1 MIRTAIIAEDSKS
14 LQDLLVHQLQTLG
27 VQETLCC
34 NNGEEA
40 LQAIQANPSHWECV
54 ITDLHMPVMDGLELL
69 EALGNGN
76 YRGGVIIASSL
87 EDRVVQMAVEIALSH
102 KVHLVG
108 SLAKPFNTL
117 ELTRLLQK
125 SREIKGLVP
134 LEVKYLKQRE
144 LLDSISN
151 NRILPYY
158 QPKVDNRTGT
168 LIGMEVLCRLDCPQ
182 GHEVI
187 TPDRFIPV
195 AEKFDLIDLLTRQL
209 MEQTLKDY
217 KKLCQELGCEPKLA
231 FNISPLQL
239 HNPKFPTAMGNICD
253 SAGIN
258 RGQIIFEVTERQIM
272 NEKKQLITLDRLR
285 IHGFGLSLDD
295 FGTGFT
301 NIRQLRE
308 FPFTEVKVDRCL
320 IKNIN
325 KDRVSQV
332 ILRALSGIAEEF
344 KMALVAEGIEEPSD
358 YNYIAENFHLIAQ
371 GFLISRPKSI
381 DEIIR
386 WHHAWL
392 KTHPLTAASGAD

>member
-1 MIRTAIIAEDSKS
+1 MISTAIIAEDSKS
-14 LQDLLVHQLQTLG
+14 LQDLLLHHLEALG
-27 VQETLCC
+27 VREILCC
-34 NNGEEA
+34 DNGEDA
-40 LQAIQANPSHWECV
+40 LLAIKGNPSHWECV

-69 EALGNGN
+69 EALGNDN

-87 EDRVVQMAVEIALSH
+87 EDRVVQMAVDIALSH

-108 SLAKPFNTL
+108 SLAKPIDAI

-125 SREIKGLVP
+125 SREIKGFVP

-158 QPKVDNRTGT
+158 QPKVDNRNGQ
-168 LIGMEVLCRLDCPQ
+168 LIGMEVLCRLDCPEEHQ
-182 GHEVI
+182 VI
-187 TPDRFIPV
+187 SPDRFIPV
-195 AEKFDLIDLLTRQL
+195 AEKFNLIDLLTRQL
-209 MEQTLKDY
+209 LEQSLKDY
-217 KKLCQELGCEPKLA
+217 KRLCQSLGCEPKLA

-239 HNPKFPTAMGNICD
+239 HNPKFPTAMGDICD
-253 SAGIN
+253 RAGID
-258 RGQIIFEVTERQIM
+258 RGKVIFEVTERQIM
-272 NEKKQLITLDRLR
+272 SERKQLITLDRLR

-320 IKNIN
+320 IKNIS

-332 ILRALSGIAEEF
+332 ILRALSSIAQEF
-344 KMALVAEGIEEPSD
+344 NMALVAEGIEELSD
-358 YNYIAENFHLIAQ
+358 YQYIAENFHLIAQ

-392 KTHPLTAASGAD
+392 KTHPIEATEESD